1 MRNLFIAL
9 FALSIPAMA
18 VATNGD
24 EKTTYTVDASKSTIT
39 WKGYKV
45 TGEHAGTIN
54 ITEGTVMMD
63 GDKLTGGEFTIDMT
77 SIAVT
82 DLSGDSQGKLEG
94 HLKSDDFF
102 GVQSFPTA
110 TLKITKLKSK
120 VEGYEVKGD
129 LTIKGITEPVDFTAK
144 VMEKDGMIHAM
155 SDIKVDRSK
164 YNVRYGSNS
173 FFDNLGDKAIYDE
186 FDLTIN
192 LVLGSA
198 NS

>member
-1 MRNLFIAL
+1 MKNLFIAL

-24 EKTTYTVDASKSTIT
+24 DKTTYNVDVAKSTVT
-39 WKGYKV
+39 WNGYKV
-45 TGEHAGTIN
+45 TGEHAGTVAIS
-54 ITEGTVMMD
+54 EGTVVMD
-63 GDKLTGGEFTIDMT
+63 GDKLVGGEFTIDMT

-82 DLSGDSQGKLEG
+82 DLSGDMQGKLEG

-102 GVQSFPTA
+102 GVATYPTA
-110 TLKITKLKSK
+110 TLKITKVKSK
-120 VEGYEVKGD
+120 SDGYHVTAD
-129 LTIKGITEPVDFTAK
+129 LTIKGITEPIEFMATVK
-144 VMEKDGMIHAM
+144 EKDGMMHAM
-155 SDIKVDRSK
+155 GDIKIDRSK

-186 FDLTIN
+186 FDMSVN
-192 LVLGSA
+192 LALGSA